1 MSLSRF
7 RTLAFGSGLGFLLL
21 SSAAR
26 GQNLLQ
32 NPGFTTDLRFWSR
45 VDQTSWNSSGATSAG
60 SAEVDLTLNT
70 VDFEVLTQCV
80 AVTGGKPYDFGG
92 RMRVPS
98 GQGVVGAGS
107 IRVQWYATPACT
119 GAGLGGAARANFS
132 QFPLDVWQAAKSERN
147 LAPANAL
154 TATLLLAFPR

>member
-60 SAEVDLTLNT
+60 SEVDHTFGKLGFSTHT
-70 VDFEVLTQCV
+70 VRSGNEWKSTTWRKD
-80 AVTGGKPYDFGG
+80 A
-92 RMRVPS
+92 RPS
-98 GQGVVGAGS
+98 GQGASAGS

-119 GAGLGGAARANFS
+119 G
-132 QFPLDVWQAAKSERN
+132 
-147 LAPANAL
+147 
-154 TATLLLAFPR
+154 